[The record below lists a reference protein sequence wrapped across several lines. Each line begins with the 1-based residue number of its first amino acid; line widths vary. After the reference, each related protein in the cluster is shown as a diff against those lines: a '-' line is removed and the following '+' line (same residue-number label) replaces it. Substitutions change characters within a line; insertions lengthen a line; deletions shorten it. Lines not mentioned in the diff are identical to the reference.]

1 MKTKDLNTLFKILA
15 ETSPAFAVSPI
26 RENALL
32 AWDKLLGE
40 EKSETTSVL
49 GNFYRKRVDQALD
62 EIEAYKGETPRFWKF
77 YSSGFIIKSPE
88 KTIAVDINGGC
99 TPSNGRTAVTLNN
112 SRIRK
117 IADLADEYYNTHSH
131 EDHIS
136 GELCDAF
143 ARRKKLMVMP
153 QEAIYRWVVKGAV
166 ASEAFRAE
174 NTKVFM
180 NWQGDVNGG
189 LPCAM
194 YLFTLN
200 NGKNVFVRGDIY
212 HDEGFL
218 SCIDHVEKWGKMVN
232 YAFITPYYTGNI
244 IPVETLYNKFQCRF
258 IPIHE
263 WEFSHRKFGT
273 SGPATQC
280 FEELYR
286 SFALPYKNNS
296 AQFLA
301 WGESILLD

>member
-1 MKTKDLNTLFKILA
+1 MKTAEINHVFRTLEKA
-15 ETSPAFAVSPI
+15 SPSFAVSPL
-26 RENALL
+26 RQTALL
-32 AWDKLLGE
+32 DWDQILGE
-40 EKSETTSVL
+40 PFGETTQVL
-49 GNFYRKRVDQALD
+49 GNFYRKRVNQALD
-62 EIEAYKGETPRFWKF
+62 EIEAYKGEIPRFWKL
-77 YSSGFIIKSPE
+77 YSSGFIIRSSE

-99 TPSNGRTAVTLNN
+99 TPPNGRTTVILNN
-112 SRIRK
+112 SQIRR
-117 IADLADEYYNTHSH
+117 IADLTDEYYNTHSH

-136 GELCDAF
+136 GELCDAL

-166 ASEAFRAE
+166 AAENFNAE

-200 NGKNVFVRGDIY
+200 NNRNIFVRGDIY

-218 SCIDHVEKWGKMVN
+218 SCIEHVKKWGKSVD
-232 YAFITPYYTGNI
+232 YAFLTPYYKGSI
-244 IPVETLYNKFQCRF
+244 VPVETLYNEFKCRF
-258 IPIHE
+258 VPIHE
-263 WEFSHRKFGT
+263 WEFSHRKLGN

-280 FEELYR
+280 FEELYGA
-286 SFALPYKNNS
+286 FALPYKKNS
-296 AQFLA
+296 AQFLRDD
-301 WGESILLD
+301 SL